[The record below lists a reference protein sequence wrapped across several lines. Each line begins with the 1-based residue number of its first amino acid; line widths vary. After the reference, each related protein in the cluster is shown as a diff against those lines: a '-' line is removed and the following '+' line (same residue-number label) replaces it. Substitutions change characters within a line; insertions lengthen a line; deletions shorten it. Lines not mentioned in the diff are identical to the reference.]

1 MIRRGRILR
10 KNNNI
15 RDMISENQLSMKD
28 MIQPLF
34 IIDGKN
40 KREKIDSME
49 GIERKTIDLQLKDIE
64 NLVSLGLRSEIG
76 RAHV

>member
-49 GIERKTIDLQLKDIE
+49 GIERKTIDLQLKDMKI
-64 NLVSLGLRSEIG
+64 
-76 RAHV
+76 